1 MLHIIG
7 PVELHKSLCIGN
19 NENKIQLMFLYKS
32 QSAVKSIKSVLNK
45 LSNILRKE
53 GNSAG
58 FKTQSAL
65 RYIRFY
71 LHVTLFSLPTSF
83 LQGKYSLFYHV
94 SLAKHLT

>member
-71 LHVTLFSLPTSF
+71 LHVTLFSLSTSF
-83 LQGKYSLFYHV
+83 FTRKIFTFLSCQLS
-94 SLAKHLT
+94 